1 LTSCHPLPSDSNE
14 ILVLRKD
21 ITVLAKG
28 EEESPYDPCH
38 HAMVEECQVIV
49 DKPAAK
55 KSRDHIEESSK
66 VFSNLKSGLQAVA
79 NQF

>member
-1 LTSCHPLPSDSNE
+1 
-14 ILVLRKD
+14 
-21 ITVLAKG
+21 
-28 EEESPYDPCH
+28 
-38 HAMVEECQVIV
+38 MVEECQVIV